1 MRFSDWLLSQLA
13 KENWTQ
19 TRLSKESGL
28 SKQAITN
35 YVNGRTPDKYAIEQ
49 IAGAFRLKPE
59 EVYRVAMGKPANPD
73 ADPWVDEMSH
83 KLSLLSPGLR
93 TVAER
98 FINSMLEGETAEK
111 QKAKPKP
118 RQRSSIP

>member
-1 MRFSDWLLSQLA
+1 MRFADWLLAQLA

-19 TRLSKESGL
+19 VKLAKESGL

-35 YVNGRTPDKYAIEQ
+35 YVNGRTPDKYAIER
-49 IAGAFRLKPE
+49 IAIAFRLKPE

-73 ADPWVDEMSH
+73 ADPWVDDMSH

-93 TVAER
+93 GVAER
-98 FINSMLEGETAEK
+98 FINSMLEGEQTN
-111 QKAKPKP
+111 QPKAKSKTK
-118 RQRSSIP
+118 QRSSTL